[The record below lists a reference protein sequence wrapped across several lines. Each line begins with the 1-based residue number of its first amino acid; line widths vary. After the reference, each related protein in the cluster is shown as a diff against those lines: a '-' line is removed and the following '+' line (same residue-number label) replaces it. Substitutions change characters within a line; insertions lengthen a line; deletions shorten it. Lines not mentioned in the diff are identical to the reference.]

1 MGKSGRHSQEKDSS
15 YPAGIYLLKVNKR
28 NTKTRCEISLNL
40 TIKTFWEKSRSY
52 SEKVRAKWF
61 WCAFNLGFLQLIC
74 KDSLSFSVSFTNFFE
89 AKRIIWAK
97 ACCCGLQLLQ
107 NMRLVILFDMFLN
120 PSFKMATSFGNIAR
134 TPGSTSKFIC

>member
-1 MGKSGRHSQEKDSS
+1 MPMISVGDKENNRW
-15 YPAGIYLLKVNKR
+15 KR
-28 NTKTRCEISLNL
+28 NG
-40 TIKTFWEKSRSY
+40 EKKQTNKDRKGQGGGGGRSY

-120 PSFKMATSFGNIAR
+120 PSFKMATSFTNVAR
-134 TPGSTSKFIC
+134 TTASTSTFIY